1 MEELKRFIAK
11 GVHEKVLD
19 CMGGF
24 KRGVVLDAPSG
35 QGALSKDLEKLGF
48 EVFPGDIEGKNIR
61 YRNSRC
67 IQLDLNKPLP
77 FKDGSFDYITCVAGI
92 EHLENPHHLIKEF
105 SRLIKKEGYLVI
117 TTPNVMAI
125 KSRMKFLLYSH
136 FDLFKYFGPL
146 PPSQRRKLKDF
157 NLGFDF
163 QHINPIFYTEM
174 KFILE
179 KYGFKIDRIEANRMV
194 RKWMI
199 YPLLKW
205 VIKHKTKKKLQED
218 PLLIS
223 DTILE
228 GEHLIFISKHGEQV
242 EV

>member
-1 MEELKRFIAK
+1 MEDLVRYSAIK
-11 GVHEKVLD
+11 VHDKVLD
-19 CMGGF
+19 CM
-24 KRGVVLDAPSG
+24 KVLERGAVLDAPSG

-48 EVFPGDIEGKNIR
+48 EVFPGDIERKNIQ
-61 YRNSRC
+61 YRNGRC

-77 FKDGSFDYITCVAGI
+77 LKDGTFDYVTCVAGI

-105 SRLIKKEGYLVI
+105 SRLIKRKGSLVI

-125 KSRMKFLLYSH
+125 KSRLKFLFYSY
-136 FDLFKYFGPL
+136 FDFFEYFGPL
-146 PPSQRRKLKDF
+146 PPEVKHKLKD
-157 NLGFDF
+157 FDF
-163 QHINPIFYTEM
+163 QHINPISYAEM

-179 KYGFKIDRIEANRMV
+179 KYGFKIDRIESNRMV
-194 RKWMI
+194 RKWKMI
-199 YPLLKW
+199 HPFLKW
-205 VIKHKTKKKLQED
+205 HIKYKTRKKSQED

-228 GEHLIFISKHGEQV
+228 GEHLIVVAKREGI